1 MSNTNAA
8 REFYTS
14 ELATLT
20 TARDEAEVAGDYAE
34 CRDLDAEIEIVRE
47 NLAAL

>member
-1 MSNTNAA
+1 MSNTSAH
-8 REFYTS
+8 EFYTS

-20 TARDEAEVAGDYAE
+20 AARDEAEAAGDYAE